1 MFVTKV
7 GRDEGIMGGRRR
19 SEGTKLWSFHC
30 AALMN
35 SGIQMVVGGGQA
47 Q

>member
-1 MFVTKV
+1 MCVTK
-7 GRDEGIMGGRRR
+7 DEGIMGGWGGGG
-19 SEGTKLWSFHC
+19 ELWSSHC

-35 SGIQMVVGGGQA
+35 SGIQRVVGGGQA